1 MSNAERFARGA
12 DRGVESR
19 IEGARKTGEAAED
32 LAAGRVRLTPIKEK
46 LVEDLTETAQTVR
59 DRDKLKEVAKRKLD
73 DWKQSITRWMD
84 KRMDDQLDD
93 AGEFTANAAIDAAIG
108 AATGTL
114 GRTSGELAEGA
125 EKIGKAGKRARQ
137 VEEAAQKAS
146 SVNPDL
152 PGRHGAFRQAKRDA
166 GIPSHQHPDRVEAV
180 PLEDRFRNRIR
191 DDRGNDISTR
201 EYHFSPP
208 GKEPVIIQEHTA
220 GHRFG
225 QGGVGDQGP
234 HFNVRPAAKP
244 RTGSVSGTQEHYPF
258 KGK

>member
-1 MSNAERFARGA
+1 MRTGGCSASSERGAKTDSVAAILFGAATAATKATKTRSSSPSAGFSTPTRNAARSVKHRICRAVFWKQKRPRLALHVERERFARGA

-46 LVEDLTETAQTVR
+46 LVEDLVETSQTVR

-125 EKIGKAGKRARQ
+125 EKIGKRA
-137 VEEAAQKAS
+137 S
-146 SVNPDL
+146 GP
-152 PGRHGAFRQAKRDA
+152 
-166 GIPSHQHPDRVEAV
+166 
-180 PLEDRFRNRIR
+180 IR
-191 DDRGNDISTR
+191 LRRRSTLLGTTNI
-201 EYHFSPP
+201 FP
-208 GKEPVIIQEHTA
+208 IT
-220 GHRFG
+220 
-225 QGGVGDQGP
+225 
-234 HFNVRPAAKP
+234 PA
-244 RTGSVSGTQEHYPF
+244 
-258 KGK
+258 